1 MRILWCVYSACSYFN
16 DYYLPILTYK
26 EILITSTFSEWNI
39 IPDRMSAS
47 ASDCDGPGPSQAVVE
62 REGEG
67 GSVGGGG
74 VMLGDNF

>member
-1 MRILWCVYSACSYFN
+1 MRILWCVYSACSHFT
-16 DYYLPILTYK
+16 DCYLPILTYK
-26 EILITSTFSEWNI
+26 EILINSTFSEWNI

-47 ASDCDGPGPSQAVVE
+47 VSDCDGPSPSQAVIV

-67 GSVGGGG
+67 SSVSGGG